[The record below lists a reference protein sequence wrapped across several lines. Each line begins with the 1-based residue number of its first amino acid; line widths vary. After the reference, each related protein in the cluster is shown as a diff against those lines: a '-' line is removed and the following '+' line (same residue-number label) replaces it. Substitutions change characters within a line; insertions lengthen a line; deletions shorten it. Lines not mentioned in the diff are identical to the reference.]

1 MSRDFDAAM
10 DYEQQ
15 ALPAG
20 GRFTCLSIG
29 LSSPGFSLQGAFA
42 RRVC

>member
-10 DYEQQ
+10 DCEQQ
-15 ALPAG
+15 ALRAG
-20 GRFTCLSIG
+20 GRFTRRSIG